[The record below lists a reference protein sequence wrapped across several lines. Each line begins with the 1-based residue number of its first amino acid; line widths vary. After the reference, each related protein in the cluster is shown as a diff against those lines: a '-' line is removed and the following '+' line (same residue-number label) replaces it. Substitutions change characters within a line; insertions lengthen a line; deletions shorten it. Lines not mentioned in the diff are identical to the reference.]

1 MALWSEASASRL
13 GLPGEADGDFAGA
26 STALSADGS
35 VGLVGAFGVDAAAA
49 DSGGVILLQ
58 RNGAGWASQRLA
70 PANGASGDRFGHATA
85 LAGDGSLAVV
95 SAPFAARGGEGAAGA
110 VYFYTRAQDGGW
122 SESELV
128 APAALGANA
137 LFGIAL
143 AASTDGSAVLV
154 GAGGEGAG
162 RGAAYLYTRNG
173 PGWTALRI
181 AASDGADGDRFAF
194 GGVAISRD
202 AGTLVV
208 GASRADVSSGGQIVN
223 DAGAV
228 YVYRRDTAGT
238 YQETRLV
245 ASAPFLRDMLG
256 QSVAVSADGTMI
268 VAGAPGSASG
278 RGRAMSFRWDG
289 IAWTA
294 AQIVPPQR
302 FQNANMGL
310 RVALSAD
317 GMLAA
322 VAAPGEPVNDTYF
335 IGAVHLF
342 RWMGGS
348 WQATARIIAPGGAA
362 NDFFGS
368 GLAFSADGTELLIGG
383 QGHGLG
389 DTGAAYV
396 AIARRATPGDAD
408 NDGDADLLWTGPGNG
423 VALWRLQGT
432 SLVAQ
437 NTLSASAAGT
447 GYTIQATGDFDG
459 DGRTDILWRYGP
471 NGVMSMTLL
480 GSTNGQPSVRAAN
493 LAWGLRMDAGWR
505 VAAALDF
512 GQDGRADL
520 LWRNST
526 TGAVQLWT
534 MGAQSRLDMQGVAA
548 PGLEWAL
555 MGAGDVDGDGRADLL
570 WRHQD
575 GRFAVWLMEG
585 AQQVGGAVLDR
596 VGAEWA
602 LAAIADFDGD
612 KHVDLLWR
620 RESDGQLA
628 MWRLDG
634 LAAPDGAMI
643 ESASPD
649 WRIAGAA
656 DTNADGRAD
665 ILWRNANDGRV
676 AVWTMDGPTRIGGAV
691 IGTADP
697 AWAIAPVGLPLPV

>member
-26 STALSADGS
+26 SAALSADGS
-35 VGLVGAFGVDAAAA
+35 VGLIGAFGVDGAAA
-49 DSGGVILLQ
+49 DSGGVILVQ
-58 RNGAGWASQRLA
+58 RSGAGWTSQRLA
-70 PANGASGDRFGHATA
+70 PANGAAGDRFGHATA
-85 LAGDGSLAVV
+85 MAGTGMLALVG
-95 SAPFAARGGEGAAGA
+95 APFAARGGLATAGA
-110 VYFYTRAQDGGW
+110 VYLYTRAQDGSW
-122 SESELV
+122 SESEI
-128 APAALGANA
+128 APPALEAGAM
-137 LFGIAL
+137 FGVAL
-143 AASTDGSAVLV
+143 AASADGNRLLV

-173 PGWTALRI
+173 PGWTVQRI
-181 AASDGADGDRFAF
+181 AASNGVEQDRFGF
-194 GGVAISRD
+194 GGVALSRD
-202 AGTLVV
+202 GGTLVI
-208 GASRADVSSGGQIVN
+208 GASRADVFSGGQIVN

-228 YVYRRDTAGT
+228 YVYRRDAAGT
-238 YQETRLV
+238 YQETRLA

-268 VAGAPGSASG
+268 LAGAPGSSAG

-289 IAWTA
+289 TAWTA
-294 AQIVPPQR
+294 TQVVPPQR
-302 FQNANMGL
+302 FQNANVGL

-348 WQATARIIAPGGAA
+348 WQATARIIAPGGVA

-368 GLAFSADGTELLIGG
+368 GLAFSADGTELLIGS
-383 QGHGLG
+383 QGYGLG

-408 NDGDADLLWTGPGNG
+408 NDGDADLLWTGPNNG

-437 NTLSASAAGT
+437 NTLSASAAGA
-447 GYTIQATGDFDG
+447 GYTLQATGDFDG
-459 DGRTDILWRYGP
+459 DGRTDLLWRYGP

-480 GSTNGQPSVRAAN
+480 GSTSGQPSVRAAN
-493 LAWGLRMDAGWR
+493 LAWGLRMDASWR

-520 LWRNST
+520 LWRNSS

-534 MGAQSRLDMQGVAA
+534 MGTQARLDLQTIAA
-548 PGLEWAL
+548 PGLEWTL

-585 AQQVGGAVLDR
+585 AQPIGGAVLDR
-596 VGAEWA
+596 VGAEWT

-612 KHVDLLWR
+612 KRIDLLWR

-628 MWRLDG
+628 LWRLDG
-634 LAAPDGAMI
+634 LAAPNGAMI

-656 DTNADGRAD
+656 DANADGRAD
-665 ILWRNANDGRV
+665 IIWRNANDGRV
-676 AVWTMDGPTRIGGAV
+676 AIWTMDGPTRIGGAV

-697 AWAIAPVGLPLPV
+697 AWAIAPVGLPMPV